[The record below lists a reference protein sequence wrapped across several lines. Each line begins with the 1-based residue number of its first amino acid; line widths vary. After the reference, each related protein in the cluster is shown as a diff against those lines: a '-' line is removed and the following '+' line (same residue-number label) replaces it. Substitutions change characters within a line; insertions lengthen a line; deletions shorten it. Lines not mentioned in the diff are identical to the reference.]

1 MQLCRI
7 KSISHFG
14 WFLNGMNVVFE
25 TVVLRIIEGLTQEGA
40 LMCVHV
46 PNGLYERDEL
56 RLDCDEE
63 VDAGER
69 CALLVNGHRRSENCT
84 TYNLWDTVTS
94 RSFVRF
100 LSVLCLVSEL
110 QESGR
115 TMSLRDVYYTKKDLF
130 SSQAQCNDMI
140 LSVGSVVGLR
150 RHEMGIVPAARG
162 FVAGPLRY
170 RFLTET
176 ASERMNVC
184 GEEGDEDYE
193 DDDNLRW
200 TICAEAPY
208 GEGEALISGKW
219 TSTPLGLIQVQL
231 GVFGEGGG
239 GLQWY
244 SPDDLEER
252 LQEGPR
258 HLLVIE
264 KEGIFRRLSEDSF
277 GFPQGKGLPGT
288 VMVTG
293 CGFPDVATRHFVTK
307 LCQLVPNLIP
317 VGLCDYNPYGLA
329 LMLTYDSSHCRSA
342 AQSNCFK
349 GFREIKD
356 LGVQLRWLGLRSPHI
371 AFLTNK
377 LHKSVFQP
385 FTKHDAGQLR
395 RLERLGRVLD
405 SSDLEEEVEAMK
417 KGRYMNTIDT
427 IHNTILQRIH
437 SFHQQL
443 AHPCSSACPDH

>member
-140 LSVGSVVGLR
+140 LSVCSVVGLR

-231 GVFGEGGG
+231 GVFGGGG
-239 GLQWY
+239 GR
-244 SPDDLEER
+244 PA
-252 LQEGPR
+252 
-258 HLLVIE
+258 V
-264 KEGIFRRLSEDSF
+264 
-277 GFPQGKGLPGT
+277 
-288 VMVTG
+288 V
-293 CGFPDVATRHFVTK
+293 
-307 LCQLVPNLIP
+307 
-317 VGLCDYNPYGLA
+317 
-329 LMLTYDSSHCRSA
+329 
-342 AQSNCFK
+342 
-349 GFREIKD
+349 
-356 LGVQLRWLGLRSPHI
+356 
-371 AFLTNK
+371 
-377 LHKSVFQP
+377 
-385 FTKHDAGQLR
+385 
-395 RLERLGRVLD
+395 
-405 SSDLEEEVEAMK
+405 
-417 KGRYMNTIDT
+417 
-427 IHNTILQRIH
+427 
-437 SFHQQL
+437 
-443 AHPCSSACPDH
+443 